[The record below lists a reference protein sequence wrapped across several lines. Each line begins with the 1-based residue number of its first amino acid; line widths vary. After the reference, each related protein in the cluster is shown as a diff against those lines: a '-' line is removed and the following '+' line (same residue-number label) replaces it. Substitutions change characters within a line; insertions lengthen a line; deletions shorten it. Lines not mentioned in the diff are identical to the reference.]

1 MKEQTILMIHE
12 GCEMNEKMKLNPKTK
27 QSATKYKVNMIYQDE
42 ETRYKPMHDKGSKC
56 VCKRW
61 LCAMHDQCMK
71 NAQVGQG
78 VLKTQPMNQ
87 TCS

>member
-1 MKEQTILMIHE
+1 MHE

-27 QSATKYKVNMIYQDE
+27 QSATKYKVNMTCQDDKA
-42 ETRYKPMHDKGSKC
+42 RYGPMHAKGSKD

-71 NAQVGQG
+71 NAHVEQG
-78 VLKTQPMNQ
+78 VLNIQPMNQ